1 MICFRFSIRS
11 TRFISIVFIVVDI
24 FVYAVLSSLLSLIV
38 SCVYRSSIL
47 FFFRS
52 LLLKL
57 HFILFVFLFFHWYRL
72 FISLV
77 WLSRTTH
84 YTSISCNLFEAAFF
98 PSVLQ
103 NLWCCTDVYGKRIN
117 PLTVSHHMFMFI
129 SIFFSLKKQ
138 HNLLLSNRVSRC
150 ARIHLLLLF
159 VYDVEQGR
167 NVALLLACFALR
179 K

>member
-1 MICFRFSIRS
+1 MLFFLLCFRLLYLVCIAV
-11 TRFISIVFIVVDI
+11 RFYF
-24 FVYAVLSSLLSLIV
+24 FFALFCWNY
-38 SCVYRSSIL
+38 IL
-47 FFFRS
+47 FY
-52 LLLKL
+52 
-57 HFILFVFLFFHWYRL
+57 LFSFFFHWYRL

-159 VYDVEQGR
+159 VYDVEKGR
-167 NVALLLACFALR
+167 NVTLFLACFALR